1 MPKLKSNSSAL
12 KRFKRTGKGG
22 FKHRAAN
29 RAHINTKMTTKRKRH
44 LRGMSQIAK
53 ADVASINQMLPH
65 S

>member
-1 MPKLKSNSSAL
+1 MPKMKSNSSAL
-12 KRFKRTGKGG
+12 KRFRRTGKGG
-22 FKHRAAN
+22 FKHRSAN

-53 ADVASINQMLPH
+53 ADVPSIKQMLPY